1 MTTAIPPIISKLVGT
16 WLEGNNIVKCDF
28 GLGESAWNQV
38 ACTQSNDANED
49 FKVKILGK
57 NILYYEEPSVF
68 PYFRLKNR
76 QGETDARGTFEHNN
90 TYKIIEWHSSGLPKW
105 IKKGIIQKSWIF
117 MDRAYISFFSPI

>member
-1 MTTAIPPIISKLVGT
+1 MGT

-38 ACTQSNDANED
+38 ACTQSNDANKD

-68 PYFRLKNR
+68 PYFRLKGR
-76 QGETDARGTFEHNN
+76 GENDARGIFEHNN
-90 TYKIIEWHSSGLPKW
+90 TKTIEWHASGLPKW
-105 IKKGIIQKSWIF
+105 VKKGIVQKSLILMNIF
-117 MDRAYISFFSPI
+117 LSFLQFELS